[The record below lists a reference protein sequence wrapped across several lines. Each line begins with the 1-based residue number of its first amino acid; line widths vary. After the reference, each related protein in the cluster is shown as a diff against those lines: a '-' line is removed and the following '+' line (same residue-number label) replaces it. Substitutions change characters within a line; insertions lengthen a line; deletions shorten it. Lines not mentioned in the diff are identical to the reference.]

1 MRIKLTDR
9 YTLFE
14 ILSATSGKGRDI
26 DNRVIEYISTDTR
39 EIYPG
44 DLFFPL
50 CGKNYSGEDFVDEA
64 KSRGAI
70 ALSQKPGSQIII
82 DNGLDALIR
91 LSIYHL
97 SRCRALRYKIAI
109 TGSVGKTS
117 VKEFTKFILSS
128 SIKTHQ
134 TKHNYNNS
142 LGLCH
147 TLLTTPT
154 DSEALVVEMGMNAP
168 GEISEM
174 SKMLAPNIGVI
185 TNIGSSHIGMLGSR
199 EKIALA
205 KSEICDGIK
214 DGVVLCPHN
223 EPLLSKLDKKLTVS
237 SLDSGA
243 DFYFK
248 EHAGGVTL
256 YHKDG
261 IAQNINIPASLTH
274 IKESVYF
281 AIAIG
286 YLCSLEQSAILD
298 AVCRLSPVSSRGS
311 FVNYGDFR
319 FYDDSYNSSPE
330 SVISDLKMLVSS
342 CQGGVSALLG
352 DILELG
358 SYSEQIHRDLG
369 KSVADFQPSHL
380 FLFGNYAYAVAE
392 GAVSEGYDKNKI
404 FINPDLSD
412 PQKTALDIY
421 KNCGR
426 GETVLMKASHSV
438 DIKRV
443 ALLLEEIKNYD

>member
-1 MRIKLTDR
+1 MRIKLTNR
-9 YTLFE
+9 YTLGQ
-14 ILSATSGKGRDI
+14 ILFAIGGKGRNI
-26 DNRVIEYISTDTR
+26 DNRIIEYISTDTR
-39 EIYPG
+39 ELYPG

-50 CGKNYSGEDFVDEA
+50 CGKNYNGEDFVEEA

-70 ALSQKPGSQIII
+70 ALSQKPGSQIQI

-128 SIKTHQ
+128 SIKTHA

-147 TLLTTPT
+147 TLLTAPT

-168 GEISEM
+168 GEISDM
-174 SKMLAPNIGVI
+174 SKMLSPSIGVI
-185 TNIGSSHIGMLGSR
+185 TNIGFSHIGMLGSR
-199 EKIALA
+199 EQIALA
-205 KSEICDGIK
+205 KSEIRDGITN
-214 DGVVLCPHN
+214 GVVLCPHN
-223 EPLLSKLDKKLTVS
+223 EPLLSCVRGKKTLSAFDET
-237 SLDSGA
+237 A
-243 DFYFK
+243 DFYFR
-248 EHAGGVTL
+248 EHSGGVTL
-256 YHKDG
+256 YHHG
-261 IAQNINIPASLTH
+261 GRIENINIPPSLSH

-286 YLCSLEQSAILD
+286 CLCSLKENKIRE

-311 FVNYGDFR
+311 FVSYGGFK

-342 CQGGVSALLG
+342 CHGNVSALLG

-358 SYSEQIHRDLG
+358 DYSEQIHRDLG
-369 KSVADFQPSHL
+369 KSIAAFQPCHL
-380 FLFGNYAYAVAE
+380 FLFGNFAYAVAE
-392 GAVSEGYDKNKI
+392 GAISEGYDKNKI
-404 FINPDLSD
+404 FINPDLSA
-412 PQKTALDIY
+412 PEKTAYDIY

-426 GETVLMKASHSV
+426 DESILMKASHSV

-443 ALLLEEIKNYD
+443 SLLLEEIKNYD